1 MLLHGII
8 ADRRVSLFLFAADD
22 ALATSHRW
30 RVLRE
35 ANDSQFTSTDL
46 RSAHFLSHVT
56 AAKKFASDGLSD
68 TEH

>member
-30 RVLRE
+30 CVSRE
-35 ANDSQFTSTDL
+35 AHDSQFTTTDL

-56 AAKKFASDGLSD
+56 AVKTLAFDGLLN